1 MSGLERDF
9 ILSEQTRMS
18 ARFLPGLITS
28 LEPSK
33 RSLTNQVKS
42 RERCDSF
49 HKVVGSNGDRG
60 ERYRVPTM
68 G

>member
-28 LEPSK
+28 LE